1 MKQTT
6 HIISE
11 SSLTLWTKKILQAKG
26 YKESDA
32 QTIAT
37 QLVDANIRGVD
48 SHGIM
53 RLPIYI
59 KRIEAGLVDVR
70 AKYSCK
76 KKGSVYIVD
85 AKNTQGQIVGAMCVE
100 KIISLSK
107 KKSMAAAF
115 VKNSTHFGSA
125 GYFAR
130 KLAAAGKIGIV
141 FSNAESCVA
150 PYGGTQAVLG
160 TNPLA
165 FAVPT
170 NDFIMN
176 IDFSTSIVSFGN
188 IFLHQNTGESIPRTW
203 GFDKHGQ
210 ITDNPNDIVA
220 LRPMASY
227 KGYALGLMIEVLC
240 GIISS
245 AAFGTNIGNMYTD
258 FSKTQNIG
266 HCFIA
271 IDIASIMPMDIF
283 LERMSALITM
293 LQSSERASERTV
305 ESEHET
311 SVRIP
316 GEQSH
321 HTAIQRK
328 KKGIPLSAKVWKE
341 LQDIAET
348 QGIALE

>member
-11 SSLTLWTKKILQAKG
+11 LSLTVWTKKILQAKG
-26 YKESDA
+26 YKASDA
-32 QTIAT
+32 TLIAVS
-37 QLVDANIRGVD
+37 LVDANIRGVD

-53 RLPIYI
+53 RLPIYL
-59 KRIEAGLVDVR
+59 KRIEAGLVDTR
-70 AKYSCK
+70 SRYSYK

-85 AKNTQGQIVGAMCVE
+85 AKRTQGQIVGAMCVE
-100 KIISLSK
+100 KLISLSK
-107 KKSMAAAF
+107 KKSIVAAF

-130 KLAAAGKIGIV
+130 ELAAAGKIGIV
-141 FSNAESCVA
+141 FSNAESCVV
-150 PYGGTQAVLG
+150 PHGGVSAVLG

-165 FAVPT
+165 FAAPT

-188 IFLHQNTGESIPRTW
+188 IFMHRNTGESIPHAW
-203 GFDKHGQ
+203 GFDEYGH

-245 AAFGTNIGNMYTD
+245 ATFGTNIGNMYTD
-258 FSKTQNIG
+258 FSKAQNVG

-271 IDIASIMPMDIF
+271 IDIASIMPMNIF

-293 LQSSERASERTV
+293 LKAV

-311 SVRIP
+311 AVRIP

-321 HTAIQRK
+321 LTAIQRK
-328 KKGIPLSAKVWKE
+328 SDGIPLPAHIWKE
-341 LQDIAET
+341 LQSIAET
-348 QGIALE
+348 NSIALE